1 MSQIYEDQ
9 MKWKKLSNDKVEKL
23 RASRAA
29 IDEQSGPNSTIYSNN
44 TSSNTRAHAREKVPS
59 GSTNTNT
66 NNNYSNNNNNN
77 NQNTSS
83 NIYSTNNKKSATDK
97 SAAQQEVD
105 MTPKVASNVPKYKLS
120 DNSISNNNNYNKDGS
135 AGENREKELYPPP
148 QFDLKI
154 EIDAS
159 AEEPLVELLERER
172 RAWREERMALVNCIH
187 MQQVELNQRSIAA
200 HDRATEI
207 AKELAKTIELF
218 DSRLYAVENSS
229 RSQADASN
237 TIIKSLSDLTSK
249 ISQNLTSKS
258 P

>member
-1 MSQIYEDQ
+1 MWAPNATHAVGGKSVRAPHPKTPPKYEHDERT
-9 MKWKKLSNDKVEKL
+9 LGEPEEKL
-23 RASRAA
+23 AQRAQVTRGYT
-29 IDEQSGPNSTIYSNN
+29 EGPGAFQ
-44 TSSNTRAHAREKVPS
+44 RPF
-59 GSTNTNT
+59 
-66 NNNYSNNNNNN
+66 
-77 NQNTSS
+77 
-83 NIYSTNNKKSATDK
+83 STNNKKSATDK

-105 MTPKVASNVPKYKLS
+105 MTPKVASNVPKYKIS
-120 DNSISNNNNYNKDGS
+120 DNSVSNNNNNYNNNNYNKDGN
-135 AGENREKELYPPP
+135 AGEFREKELYPPP
-148 QFDLKI
+148 QFDLK

-229 RSQADASN
+229 RAQADASN
-237 TIIKSLSDLTSK
+237 TILKSLSDLTSK